1 MGKLDQ
7 VVEMEGNILV
17 TGATGAIGRN
27 LVPLLREKYGRD
39 KVIAGYNSRIPQ
51 GSLADGPM
59 VQVNVVNKDEL
70 YSIVTNPEK
79 PVSSIYH
86 LAALLSVA
94 AEQDPEAAERVNTQG
109 LRNVLDVMAEQVAKG
124 IYMTGFWASS
134 IAVYG
139 EDLPAENVAEDVVLK
154 PFTVYGKGKITGE
167 QAIAE
172 FYKKA
177 GVDVRVIRFP
187 GLNGPG
193 KPGPGT
199 TEYAIEM
206 IQAAANGNEYT
217 VPLRQDTTMPM
228 MDMRDAV
235 QGIMKLMA
243 APKDKIEVASPYN
256 IAAFSFSPEEL
267 AKVVQEFNPSF
278 TVDYN
283 PDELKQRI
291 ADSWPNT
298 IDDSRARNQWGW
310 KSDISLK
317 EMIRNIYE
325 DAKGE
330 K

>member
-1 MGKLDQ
+1 MEKLDQ

-27 LVPLLREKYGRD
+27 LVPLLREKYGTD

-59 VQVNVVNKDEL
+59 VQVNVVNKAEL
-70 YSIVTNPEK
+70 YSIVTNPERK
-79 PVSSIYH
+79 VSSIYH

-94 AEQDPEAAERVNTQG
+94 AEEDPEKAEQVNTQG
-109 LRNVLDVMAEQVAKG
+109 LQNVLDIMAEQVADGKN
-124 IYMTGFWASS
+124 MTGFWASS
-134 IAVYG
+134 IGVYG
-139 EDLPAENVAEDVVLK
+139 KGLPAENVAEDVMLD
-154 PFTVYGKGKITGE
+154 PITVYGKGKVVGE
-167 QAIAE
+167 KVIKE
-172 FYKKA
+172 FYEKN
-177 GVDVRVIRFP
+177 GVDVRIIRFP

-199 TEYAIEM
+199 TEYAIRM
-206 IQAAANGNEYT
+206 IQAAANGNDYT

-235 QGIMKLMA
+235 QGIMKIID

-267 AKVVQEFNPSF
+267 LKVVQEFNPSF
-278 TVDYN
+278 TVEYS
-283 PDELKQRI
+283 PDEGMQGT

-298 IDDSRARNQWGW
+298 IDDSRARIQWGW
-310 KSDISLK
+310 KSTISLK
-317 EMIRNIYE
+317 EMVRNIFE
-325 DAKGE
+325 EAKDE

>member
-1 MGKLDQ
+1 MESLSQ

-27 LVPLLREKYGRD
+27 LVPLLRVRYGND
-39 KVIAGYNSRIPQ
+39 KVIAGYNTRVPEE
-51 GSLADGPM
+51 GPK
-59 VQVNVVNKDEL
+59 VNVDVSDIGAL
-70 YSIVTNPEK
+70 RDIVREHE
-79 PVSSIYH
+79 VRSIYH

-94 AEQDPEAAERVNTQG
+94 AEKDPDAAERVNTQG

-124 IYMTGFWASS
+124 NYMTGFWASS

-139 EDLPAENVAEDVVLK
+139 EGLPAENVAEDVVLK
-154 PFTVYGKGKITGE
+154 PFTVYGKGKVTGE

-172 FYKKA
+172 FYKTA

-193 KPGPGT
+193 EPGPGT

-206 IQAAANGNEYT
+206 IQAAAKDNHYT
-217 VPLRQDTTMPM
+217 VPLKQDTIMPM

-235 QGIMKLMA
+235 QGIMQLMD
-243 APKDKIEVASPYN
+243 APKSTIEVANPYN
-256 IAAFSFSPEEL
+256 IAAFSFSPDEL
-267 AKVVQEFNPSF
+267 AKVVKEFNPSF

-291 ADSWPNT
+291 ADSWPST

-310 KSDISLK
+310 KSAISLK
-317 EMIRNIYE
+317 DMVKNIFE
-325 DAKGE
+325 EAKDE

>member
-1 MGKLDQ
+1 MEKLDQ

-17 TGATGAIGRN
+17 TGATGAIGRD
-27 LVPLLREKYGRD
+27 LIPLLREKYGND
-39 KVIAGYNSRIPQ
+39 KVIAGYNRRVPEEDPKIKVDVSDIGALR
-51 GSLADGPM
+51 A
-59 VQVNVVNKDEL
+59 
-70 YSIVTNPEK
+70 IVRDK
-79 PVSSIYH
+79 GVSSIYH

-109 LRNVLDVMAEQVAKG
+109 LRNVLDVMAEQVADGKN
-124 IYMTGFWASS
+124 MTGFWASS

-154 PFTVYGKGKITGE
+154 PITVYGKGKVAGE

-172 FYKKA
+172 FYRTA
-177 GVDVRVIRFP
+177 GVEMRVIRFP

-193 KPGPGT
+193 TPGPGT

-206 IQAAANGNEYT
+206 IQAAANGNNYT
-217 VPLRQDTTMPM
+217 VPLRQDTIMPM
-228 MDMRDAV
+228 MDRGGDAV
-235 QGIMKLMA
+235 PGIMQIMD
-243 APKDKIEVASPYN
+243 APKSKIEVASPYN

-267 AKVVQEFNPSF
+267 AKVVKEFNSSF

-310 KSDISLK
+310 KSAISLK
-317 EMIRNIYE
+317 EMVRNIFE
-325 DAKGE
+325 EAKGQ

>member
-1 MGKLDQ
+1 MKSLDQ
-7 VVEMEGNILV
+7 VVKMEGNILV

-27 LVPLLREKYGRD
+27 LVPLLREKYGMY
-39 KVIAGYNSRIPQ
+39 KVIVGYHSRIPQ
-51 GSLADGPM
+51 GSLADGPK
-59 VQVNVVNKDEL
+59 VQVNVANKDEL
-70 YSIVTNPEK
+70 YNIVIEQK
-79 PVSSIYH
+79 VSSIYH

-109 LRNVLDVMAEQVAKG
+109 LRNVLDVIAEQVANG
-124 IYMTGFWASS
+124 NSMTGFWASS

-139 EDLPAENVAEDVVLK
+139 EGLPAENVAEDVVLK
-154 PFTVYGKGKITGE
+154 PFTVYGKGKVIGE

-172 FYKKA
+172 FYKTK

-206 IQAAANGNEYT
+206 IQAAAKDNHYT
-217 VPLRQDTTMPM
+217 VPLKQDTIMPM

-235 QGIMKLMA
+235 RAIMQLMA
-243 APKDKIEVASPYN
+243 APTGTIEVGKPYN

-267 AKVVQEFNPSF
+267 AKVVKEFNPSF
-278 TVDYN
+278 TVDYK

-310 KSDISLK
+310 KSTISLK
-317 EMIRNIYE
+317 EMVRNIYE
-325 DAKGE
+325 AAKGE
-330 K
+330 Q

>member
-1 MGKLDQ
+1 
-7 VVEMEGNILV
+7 MEGNILV
-17 TGATGAIGRN
+17 TGSTGAIGRN
-27 LVPLLREKYGRD
+27 LVPLLRERYGND
-39 KVIAGYNSRIPQ
+39 KVIQGYNRRVPEEGLKVKVDVSDI
-51 GSLADGPM
+51 GSLRDT
-59 VQVNVVNKDEL
+59 VRKHE
-70 YSIVTNPEK
+70 I
-79 PVSSIYH
+79 SSIYH

-94 AEQDPEAAERVNTQG
+94 AEEDPDAAERVNTQG
-109 LRNVLDVMAEQVAKG
+109 LRNVLDVMTEQVAKG
-124 IYMTGFWASS
+124 NYMTGFWASS

-139 EDLPAENVAEDVVLK
+139 EDLLTENVAEDVVLK
-154 PFTVYGKGKITGE
+154 PFTVYGKGKVTGE

-172 FYKKA
+172 FYKTA
-177 GVDVRVIRFP
+177 GVEVRVIRFP

-235 QGIMKLMA
+235 QGIMQLMA
-243 APKDKIEVASPYN
+243 APKDKIEVAKPYN

-267 AKVVQEFNPSF
+267 ARVVQEFNPSF

-283 PDELKQRI
+283 SDELKQRI

-298 IDDSRARNQWGW
+298 IDDSRARKDWGW
-310 KSDISLK
+310 KSTISLK
-317 EMIRNIYE
+317 EMVRNIYE
-325 DAKGE
+325 DAKSE